1 MNDRDMHEF
10 FRRNEERM
18 NKPLA
23 DDEHD
28 DVQDASFDN
37 FVTARSGKSFGFYIK
52 EDFFDPKTKTH
63 NWDAVVWLPRS
74 MIEDGRI
81 SVRRIVENKGTQLER
96 TTGFVVTMPAWLAA
110 EKGVI

>member
-52 EDFFDPKTKTH
+52 EDFFDPKTNDTGTGTR
-63 NWDAVVWLPRS
+63 WCGCR
-74 MIEDGRI
+74 GR
-81 SVRRIVENKGTQLER
+81 
-96 TTGFVVTMPAWLAA
+96 
-110 EKGVI
+110 